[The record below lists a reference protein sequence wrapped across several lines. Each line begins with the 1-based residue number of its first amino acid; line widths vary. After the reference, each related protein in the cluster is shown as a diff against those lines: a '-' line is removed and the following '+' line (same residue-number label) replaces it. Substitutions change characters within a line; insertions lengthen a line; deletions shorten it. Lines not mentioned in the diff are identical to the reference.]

1 MSTVWAVARQM
12 IAEGIRMKI
21 ALVFVL
27 LIGVVVLGLPFSIR
41 GDSSVTGAVQ
51 AFMSYAFSATGVLL
65 GMLTIFMSR
74 SLSDELVNH
83 QILMVMTKPVPRW
96 QYILGKWLG
105 ITTLNFAFL
114 LFSAVSIYGMVYYI
128 KASHDPIDPRFDM
141 ATLVNEVLVARHG
154 TMPRVPDFTEPA
166 DREFQQ
172 NLEDGLYD
180 SIPNFNAAREKASL
194 AKKHEARWRIVEPFG
209 IRVFEYD
216 RVLCDR
222 SKDHEVQLRYRTNVS
237 YYPPDE
243 IFRAWWS
250 FGDAMKGAS
259 VYDIPTRHVIDRN
272 HVIRFPADAM
282 APDQTLKVT
291 FYNQNTYP
299 GEPVFRNII
308 EFRAADGPELLF
320 VVGSFGAN
328 MVRLIT
334 LMMCKLM
341 FLAAVAILMTTAFS
355 FPVACLTSFTV
366 YVLAGARAFI
376 AESLEFAGDAHAGIF
391 DSAKEFFLHVFGL
404 MFNGLQWAVPDFARY
419 DAVETFVA
427 GRNVSLVWVLQ
438 AVGDLALLK
447 TMLVLGLA
455 MLLFHRREVAEISL

>member
-1 MSTVWAVARQM
+1 VSRVWAVARHM
-12 IAEGIRMKI
+12 IAEGIRMKL

-41 GDSSVTGAVQ
+41 GDSSLTGAVQ

-74 SLSDELVNH
+74 SVSDELVDH
-83 QILMVMTKPVPRW
+83 QILLVMTKPVPRW

-105 ITTLNFAFL
+105 ITTLNFSFL
-114 LFSAVSIYGMVYYI
+114 MFSALSIYGMVYYI
-128 KASHDPIDPRFDM
+128 KATHPVIDARFDM
-141 ATLVNEVLVARHG
+141 AELVNEVLVARQG
-154 TMPRVPDFTEPA
+154 TMPRVRDFTAAAEQ
-166 DREFQQ
+166 EFQQ
-172 NLEDGLYD
+172 NLEQGLYD
-180 SIPNFNAAREKASL
+180 SVPNFNAAREKVSL

-222 SKDHEVQLRYRTNVS
+222 SKDKDVQLRYRTNVS

-250 FGDAMKGAS
+250 FGNAIKGAS

-272 HVIRFPADAM
+272 HVIRFPADAV
-282 APDQTLKVT
+282 ASDQTLTAT
-291 FYNQNTYP
+291 FYNQNTDP
-299 GEPVFRNII
+299 NEPVFRNII
-308 EFRAADGPELLF
+308 EFRKPDGPELLF

-328 MVRLIT
+328 MMRLIT

-355 FPVACLTSFTV
+355 FPVACLTSFTI
-366 YVLAGARAFI
+366 YILAAARSFI
-376 AESLEFAGDAHAGIF
+376 AESLEFAGNTDAGIL
-391 DSAKEFFLHVFGL
+391 DSGKEFFLHTFAFVFG
-404 MFNGLQWAVPDFARY
+404 GLKWAIPDFARY

-447 TMLVLGLA
+447 TALVLGLA
-455 MLLFHRREVAEISL
+455 MLLFYRREVAEISV